1 MVIVIM
7 LVCTLIGLAVM
18 GAMPKKKKRKK
29 IINNKNIK
37 L

>member
-1 MVIVIM
+1 MVIAII
-7 LVCTLIGLAVM
+7 LVCSLIGLAVM

>member
-1 MVIVIM
+1 M
-7 LVCTLIGLAVM
+7 LACTLIGLAVM

>member
-1 MVIVIM
+1 MVLTIM

>member
-1 MVIVIM
+1 MIIAIV

-29 IINNKNIK
+29 IINNKKIK

>member
-1 MVIVIM
+1 MIIVI
-7 LVCTLIGLAVM
+7 LVICSLIGLAIM

-29 IINNKNIK
+29 IINNKKIK

>member
-1 MVIVIM
+1 MVLTIM

-29 IINNKNIK
+29 IINNKKIK

>member
-1 MVIVIM
+1 MAIAIV

>member
-1 MVIVIM
+1 MVIAII
-7 LVCTLIGLAVM
+7 LVCSLIGLAVM

-29 IINNKNIK
+29 IINNKKIK

>member
-1 MVIVIM
+1 MVIAIV
-7 LVCTLIGLAVM
+7 LVCSLIGLAVM

-29 IINNKNIK
+29 IINNKKIK

>member
-1 MVIVIM
+1 MAIAIV

-29 IINNKNIK
+29 IINNKKIK

>member
-1 MVIVIM
+1 MIIVI
-7 LVCTLIGLAVM
+7 LVICSLIGLAIM

>member
-1 MVIVIM
+1 MAIVIM
-7 LVCTLIGLAVM
+7 LVCSLIGLAVM